1 MLRNLILSAVLTLCA
16 VQFAGAQEW
25 ANKMF
30 KVQSHNFGSVARGS
44 KTEFKFELTNI
55 YVEDVHVLSVRASC
69 GCTTP
74 IILKDTIKTHET
86 GAILARFNTGTFT
99 GQKSATVT
107 VTFDKP
113 FPAEVQL
120 RVQGNIRDDVVI
132 EPGSVDFG
140 SYDQGED
147 LTRSISIHHHNNSN
161 WKITD
166 VRSAHKHVRVKLQ
179 KLPGVA
185 GSKFNMQVTLAGSTP
200 PGYIQDQL
208 TLVTNDPVNPTLT
221 IPMEGR
227 VVSALT
233 VSPSLLS
240 LGVLKPEET
249 VKGRL
254 VVRAKKPF
262 RINGIQCQDDCFQF
276 EKAPSEA
283 KKIHL
288 IPVVFTATKE
298 PGKISQRIEI
308 STDLGAAFCNATAT
322 VVAEQTGE

>member
-1 MLRNLILSAVLTLCA
+1 MLRNLLLSAVLTLCA
-16 VQFAGAQEW
+16 IQFAGAQEW
-25 ANKMF
+25 ADKMF
-30 KVQSHNFGSVARGS
+30 KVQSHNFGNVARDS

-55 YVEDVHVLSVRASC
+55 YVEDVHIQSVRASC

-74 IILKDTIKTHET
+74 IILKDTLKTHET

-120 RVQGNIRDDVVI
+120 RVSGNIRTDVSF

-140 SYDQGED
+140 SFDQGEEAS
-147 LTRSISIHHHNNSN
+147 RSISIHHHHNSN

-179 KLPGVA
+179 KLSGVA
-185 GSKFNMQVTLAGSTP
+185 GSKFKMDVSLADTTP
-200 PGYIQDQL
+200 PGYIQNQL

-240 LGVLKPEET
+240 LGVLKPEQT

-262 RINGIQCQDDCFQF
+262 KIKGIDCKDDCFKF
-276 EKAPSEA
+276 KGAPSEA

-288 IPVVFTATKE
+288 IPVEFTATKE

-308 STDLGAAFCNATAT
+308 DTDLGVAFCNATAT

>member
-1 MLRNLILSAVLTLCA
+1 
-16 VQFAGAQEW
+16 
-25 ANKMF
+25 MF
-30 KVQSHNFGSVARGS
+30 SVRSHNFGTVARAS
-44 KTEFKFELTNI
+44 KTEFKFELKNI
-55 YVEDVHVLSVRASC
+55 YVEDVHILSVRASC

-74 IILKDTIKTHET
+74 IILKDTLKTHET

-120 RVQGNIRDDVVI
+120 RVQGNIRDDVVFK
-132 EPGSVDFG
+132 PGSVDFG
-140 SYDQGED
+140 SSDQGQD
-147 LTRSISIHHHNNSN
+147 LSRMISIHHHNNSD

-166 VRSAHKHVRVKLQ
+166 VRSAHKHVRVRLQ
-179 KLPGVA
+179 RLAGVT
-185 GSKFNMQVTLAGSTP
+185 GSKFNMQVTLSGDTP

-240 LGVLKPEET
+240 LGVLKPEQT
-249 VKGRL
+249 VKARL
-254 VVRAKKPF
+254 VVRGKKPF
-262 RINGIQCQDDCFQF
+262 RIKGIQCQDDCFQF
-276 EKAPSEA
+276 EKAPAAA

-288 IPVVFTATKE
+288 IPVVFTATKA

-308 STDLGAAFCNATAT
+308 STDLGVAFCNATAT
-322 VVAEQTGE
+322 VAEEQTGE